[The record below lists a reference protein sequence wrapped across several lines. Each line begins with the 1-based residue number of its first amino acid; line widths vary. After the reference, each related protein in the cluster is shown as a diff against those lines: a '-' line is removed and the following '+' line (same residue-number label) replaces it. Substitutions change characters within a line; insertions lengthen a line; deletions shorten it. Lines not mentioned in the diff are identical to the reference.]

1 MLDGDLLESFSFS
14 KELLQEYPFDMD
26 VLRDDHPTHAR
37 RLAAGLVLSEITSDS
52 AAFLSL
58 EGDLP
63 FVETGHAPSLPI
75 LWRILLIHTAR

>member
-37 RLAAGLVLSEITSDS
+37 RLAAGPVLSEITSDS
-52 AAFLSL
+52 AAF
-58 EGDLP
+58 
-63 FVETGHAPSLPI
+63 FC
-75 LWRILLIHTAR
+75 